1 MDVSGLGRLLIIFGI
16 GLVVVGVVLVLANKV
31 PFIGR
36 LPGDIV
42 FRRDGVSLFLPI
54 ATMIVVSLVLTVVL
68 NLFFRIFR

>member
-16 GLVVVGVVLVLANKV
+16 GLVVVGVVLLLANKV
-31 PFIGR
+31 PFLGR

-42 FRRDGVSLFLPI
+42 FRRDGVTFFLPI
-54 ATMIVVSLVLTVVL
+54 ATMIVVSLVITVVL

>member
-1 MDVSGLGRLLIIFGI
+1 MDISGLGRLLITFGI
-16 GLVVVGVVLVLANKV
+16 VLLVVGIVLVLANKV

-36 LPGDIV
+36 LPEDIV
-42 FRRDGVSLFLPI
+42 FRRDGVTFFLPI

>member
-42 FRRDGVSLFLPI
+42 FHREGVSLFLPI

>member
-1 MDVSGLGRLLIIFGI
+1 MFSGLGRLLIIFGI
-16 GLVVVGVVLVLANKV
+16 GLAVVGVVLVLANKV

-42 FRRDGVSLFLPI
+42 FRRDGVTFSLPI
-54 ATMIVVSLVLTVVL
+54 VTMIVVSLVLTVVL